1 MGRVST
7 VAAGKLNPKL
17 QKGFPGG
24 SVGKNPLA
32 KAGDAG
38 WIPRWGRS
46 PRGGNG
52 NPL

>member
-7 VAAGKLNPKL
+7 LNPKL

-32 KAGDAG
+32 KAGDTG
-38 WIPRWGRS
+38 WIPWLGRPPGEGS
-46 PRGGNG
+46 G